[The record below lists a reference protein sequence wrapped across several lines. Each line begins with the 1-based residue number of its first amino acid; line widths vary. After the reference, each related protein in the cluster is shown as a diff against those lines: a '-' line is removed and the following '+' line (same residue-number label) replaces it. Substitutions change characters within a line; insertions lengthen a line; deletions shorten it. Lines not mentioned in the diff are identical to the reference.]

1 MKQNLAYEDKK
12 ILSLQE
18 KHHFKT
24 PKEVVIEANHIAIM
38 HQDLGLKIDV
48 DTRQIEELH
57 RIVINGVSF
66 VREK

>member
-1 MKQNLAYEDKK
+1 MKTKNSKFAREASFQ
-12 ILSLQE
+12 
-18 KHHFKT
+18 T

-57 RIVINGVSF
+57 RIVINGISF